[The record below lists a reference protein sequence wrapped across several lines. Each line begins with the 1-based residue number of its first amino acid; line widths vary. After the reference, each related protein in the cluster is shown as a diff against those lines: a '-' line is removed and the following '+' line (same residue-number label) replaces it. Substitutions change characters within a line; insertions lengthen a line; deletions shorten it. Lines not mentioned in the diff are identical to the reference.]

1 MDPDRVG
8 ERQANDGGFHY
19 QQSVAMDDHNRQP
32 YHEMH
37 LLFDQAISQQRQ
49 QTSASPSH
57 GLLELNTVGPLRP
70 RHTSRMSFRQHRE
83 DTAVVQFQERRPGM
97 QQEDS
102 RVNLSSRYPKQLLE
116 LCRADVSVEH
126 LRKGPLFNL
135 QSGYRQPRQR
145 AYNMPAQGDEQ
156 ASRGLGLFEVG
167 PLLAGPVYC
176 REGQTA
182 SSESTEQV
190 RFSVEETNQFPDKS
204 QPVEHM
210 DTHSLPQRL
219 TSNR

>member
-19 QQSVAMDDHNRQP
+19 QQSVAIEDHNREP

-116 LCRADVSVEH
+116 LCLADVRVEN
-126 LRKGPLFNL
+126 LQEGPLFNL
-135 QSGYRQPRQR
+135 QPGYRQPRQR
-145 AYNMPAQGDEQ
+145 AYNMPTQGDEQ

-176 REGQTA
+176 REGQTE

-210 DTHSLPQRL
+210 DTHSLPRRL

>member
-1 MDPDRVG
+1 MEPDTEGGSR
-8 ERQANDGGFHY
+8 ASGGFY
-19 QQSVAMDDHNRQP
+19 CQQSVDIDDHRRQL
-32 YHEMH
+32 EMQCP
-37 LLFDQAISQQRQ
+37 FNQSIAQQRQ

-57 GLLELNTVGPLRP
+57 GLLMSNIAGPLPP

-83 DTAVVQFQERRPGM
+83 DTAIVQLEERRPRM

-126 LRKGPLFNL
+126 LQEGPLFNL

-145 AYNMPAQGDEQ
+145 AYNMQPQGDEQ
-156 ASRGLGLFEVG
+156 ASRELGLFEVG
-167 PLLAGPVYC
+167 PSLAGQVSC

-182 SSESTEQV
+182 SSESPEQV
-190 RFSVEETNQFPDKS
+190 RFSVEETNQFPGKS
-204 QPVEHM
+204 QPVEQT
-210 DTHSLPQRL
+210 DTHSLPRRL

>member
-19 QQSVAMDDHNRQP
+19 QQSVAIEDHNREP

-57 GLLELNTVGPLRP
+57 GLMEVNTVGPLRP

-116 LCRADVSVEH
+116 LCLADIRVEN
-126 LRKGPLFNL
+126 LQEGPLFNL
-135 QSGYRQPRQR
+135 QPGYRQPRQR
-145 AYNMPAQGDEQ
+145 AYNMPTQGDEQ

-176 REGQTA
+176 REGQTEL
-182 SSESTEQV
+182 SESTEQV
-190 RFSVEETNQFPDKS
+190 RFSVEETKQFPDKS

-210 DTHSLPQRL
+210 DTHSLPQML

>member
-1 MDPDRVG
+1 MEPDTEGGSR
-8 ERQANDGGFHY
+8 ASGGFY
-19 QQSVAMDDHNRQP
+19 CQQSVDIDDHRRQL
-32 YHEMH
+32 EMQ
-37 LLFDQAISQQRQ
+37 FPINQSIAQQRQ
-49 QTSASPSH
+49 QTRASPSH
-57 GLLELNTVGPLRP
+57 GLLEPNTFGPLPP
-70 RHTSRMSFRQHRE
+70 RNPSRMSFRQHRE
-83 DTAVVQFQERRPGM
+83 DTASVQLQERRPGM

-126 LRKGPLFNL
+126 LQEGPLFNL

-145 AYNMPAQGDEQ
+145 AYNMPTQGHEQ
-156 ASRGLGLFEVG
+156 ASGGLGLFEVG

-176 REGQTA
+176 REGQTE

-190 RFSVEETNQFPDKS
+190 RFSVEETNQFPGKS
-204 QPVEHM
+204 QPVEHT
-210 DTHSLPQRL
+210 DTHSLPRRL

>member
-19 QQSVAMDDHNRQP
+19 QQSVAIEDHNWQP
-32 YHEMH
+32 YHE
-37 LLFDQAISQQRQ
+37 LQLPFDQAISQQRQ

-57 GLLELNTVGPLRP
+57 GLLMSNIVGALPP
-70 RHTSRMSFRQHRE
+70 RHTSRMSFRQYRE
-83 DTAVVQFQERRPGM
+83 DTAIVQLEERRPRM

-116 LCRADVSVEH
+116 LCVADVRVEH
-126 LRKGPLFNL
+126 LQEGPLLNL

-145 AYNMPAQGDEQ
+145 AYNIPTQGDEQ
-156 ASRGLGLFEVG
+156 ASRGLGFFEVG
-167 PLLAGPVYC
+167 PLLAGQVYC

-210 DTHSLPQRL
+210 DTHSLPRRL

>member
-19 QQSVAMDDHNRQP
+19 QQSVAIDDHNRQP
-32 YHEMH
+32 YHE
-37 LLFDQAISQQRQ
+37 
-49 QTSASPSH
+49 TSASPSL

-70 RHTSRMSFRQHRE
+70 RHTSRMSFRQHGE
-83 DTAVVQFQERRPGM
+83 DTAIVQFQEMRPGM

-116 LCRADVSVEH
+116 LCRADVRVENLH
-126 LRKGPLFNL
+126 EGPLFNV
-135 QSGYRQPRQR
+135 QPGYRQPRQR
-145 AYNMPAQGDEQ
+145 AYNTQPQGDEQ
-156 ASRGLGLFEVG
+156 ASRGLGLLEVG
-167 PLLAGPVYC
+167 PLLAGQVYC

>member
-19 QQSVAMDDHNRQP
+19 QQSVAIEDHNREP

-116 LCRADVSVEH
+116 LCLADVRVEN
-126 LRKGPLFNL
+126 LQEGPLFNL
-135 QSGYRQPRQR
+135 QPGYRQPRHR
-145 AYNMPAQGDEQ
+145 AYNMPTQDDEQ

-167 PLLAGPVYC
+167 PLLAETRTTTVIKVL
-176 REGQTA
+176 
-182 SSESTEQV
+182 SSAHFFQV
-190 RFSVEETNQFPDKS
+190 K
-204 QPVEHM
+204 
-210 DTHSLPQRL
+210 
-219 TSNR
+219 

>member
-19 QQSVAMDDHNRQP
+19 QQSVAIDDHNRQP

-116 LCRADVSVEH
+116 LCLADVRVEN
-126 LRKGPLFNL
+126 LQEGPLINL
-135 QSGYRQPRQR
+135 QPGYRQPRQR
-145 AYNMPAQGDEQ
+145 AYNMPTQDDEQ
-156 ASRGLGLFEVG
+156 ASRGLGFFEVG
-167 PLLAGPVYC
+167 PLLAGQVYC

-182 SSESTEQV
+182 SSEATEQV

>member
-1 MDPDRVG
+1 MEPDTEGGR
-8 ERQANDGGFHY
+8 RASGGFY
-19 QQSVAMDDHNRQP
+19 CQQPVDTDDHSRQP
-32 YHEMH
+32 EMQ
-37 LLFDQAISQQRQ
+37 LPFNQSIAQQRQ

-57 GLLELNTVGPLRP
+57 GLLEPNTVGLLPPL
-70 RHTSRMSFRQHRE
+70 HTSRVSFRQHRE
-83 DTAVVQFQERRPGM
+83 DTASVQLEERSPRM
-97 QQEDS
+97 QQQDS
-102 RVNLSSRYPKQLLE
+102 GINLSSRYPKQPCTLE
-116 LCRADVSVEH
+116 LCRADVRVKH
-126 LRKGPLFNL
+126 LQEGPLFDL
-135 QSGYRQPRQR
+135 QSGFRQPRR
-145 AYNMPAQGDEQ
+145 IAYNMQPQGDGQ
-156 ASRGLGLFEVG
+156 ARRGWGFFESG
-167 PLLAGPVYC
+167 PLLAGQVYC

>member
-19 QQSVAMDDHNRQP
+19 QQSVAIDDHNRQP
-32 YHEMH
+32 YHEMQ
-37 LLFDQAISQQRQ
+37 LPFDQGIAHQGQ

-57 GLLELNTVGPLRP
+57 GLLEPNTVGPFPP
-70 RHTSRMSFRQHRE
+70 RHTSRVSFRQHRE
-83 DTAVVQFQERRPGM
+83 DTDSVQVQERRPGM
-97 QQEDS
+97 QQEDN

-126 LRKGPLFNL
+126 LQEGPLFNL

-145 AYNMPAQGDEQ
+145 AYNMQPQGDEQ
-156 ASRGLGLFEVG
+156 ASRGLGFFEVG
-167 PLLAGPVYC
+167 PLLAGQVYC

-219 TSNR
+219 TSTR

>member
-8 ERQANDGGFHY
+8 ERQATDGGFHY
-19 QQSVAMDDHNRQP
+19 QQSVAIENHNCQP
-32 YHEMH
+32 YHEMQ
-37 LLFDQAISQQRQ
+37 LPSDQAIAHQGL

-57 GLLELNTVGPLRP
+57 GLLEPNIVGPSPP
-70 RHTSRMSFRQHRE
+70 RHTRRVSFRQHRE
-83 DTAVVQFQERRPGM
+83 DTASVQVQKRRPGM
-97 QQEDS
+97 QQEES

-116 LCRADVSVEH
+116 LCRADVRVEN
-126 LRKGPLFNL
+126 LQEGPLFNV
-135 QSGYRQPRQR
+135 QPGYRQPRQR
-145 AYNMPAQGDEQ
+145 AYNMQLRGDEQ
-156 ASRGLGLFEVG
+156 TSRGLGLLEVG
-167 PLLAGPVYC
+167 PLLAGQVYC

>member
-19 QQSVAMDDHNRQP
+19 QQSVALDDHNRQP

-57 GLLELNTVGPLRP
+57 GLMEVNTVGPLRP

-116 LCRADVSVEH
+116 LCRADVRVEH
-126 LRKGPLFNL
+126 LQEGPLFNL

-145 AYNMPAQGDEQ
+145 AYNMPTQGDEQ

-176 REGQTA
+176 REGQTEL
-182 SSESTEQV
+182 SESTEQV

-210 DTHSLPQRL
+210 DTHSLPQML

>member
-83 DTAVVQFQERRPGM
+83 DTAVVHFEERRPGM

-116 LCRADVSVEH
+116 LCRAGVSVEH
-126 LRKGPLFNL
+126 LQEGPLFNL

-145 AYNMPAQGDEQ
+145 AYNMPTQDDEQ

-167 PLLAGPVYC
+167 PLLAGQVYC
-176 REGQTA
+176 REGQTE

>member
-37 LLFDQAISQQRQ
+37 LLFDQDISQQRQ

-70 RHTSRMSFRQHRE
+70 RHTSRMSFRQHRD

-126 LRKGPLFNL
+126 LREGPLFNL

-145 AYNMPAQGDEQ
+145 AYNMPTQGDEQ

-176 REGQTA
+176 REGQTE
-182 SSESTEQV
+182 SSEQV